1 MPIKK
6 WLKQYA
12 VAMPLLFALFTCT
25 QYVKGHS
32 LKDSMAFAVTWACI
46 TLLIF
51 AVTRAY
57 NFKRNVYCQL
67 CNDLPEK
74 TADEK

>member
-1 MPIKK
+1 M
-6 WLKQYA
+6 
-12 VAMPLLFALFTCT
+12 MFAI
-25 QYVKGHS
+25 
-32 LKDSMAFAVTWACI
+32 TWACI
-46 TLLIF
+46 TLAIF

-74 TADEK
+74 PADEK